1 MIVCRDS
8 VMEEKKYNV
17 RESDE
22 EETRRGEA
30 KSIGD
35 FERNRGGYSNGT
47 HYSCYG
53 TEAEVYGVDGYS
65 P

>member
-1 MIVCRDS
+1 MV
-8 VMEEKKYNV
+8 EEKKYNV

-22 EETRRGEA
+22 EETWRRGGEA

-35 FERNRGGYSNGT
+35 FKRNRGGYSNGT
-47 HYSCYG
+47 HYSRYG

>member
-1 MIVCRDS
+1 MV
-8 VMEEKKYNV
+8 EEKKYNV

-22 EETRRGEA
+22 EETRRGGKA

-47 HYSCYG
+47 HYSRYG